1 MHCARLNHAA
11 VMALTTRRAVTGA
24 PWAKLLATTTATR
37 CASTFSATP
46 PRQQSEGGS
55 SGGSRSGS
63 RNSDRH
69 RKPAKTPA
77 KRTVSRMLS
86 VDVAK
91 FMRPSDGH
99 LTTTPE
105 NARFFRA
112 NPTVDHDHGIM
123 TRLDATDAVR
133 RLAKTYRVRLAWS
146 PRHVIHPH
154 RLRFLDPR
162 GHPLAPKIRS
172 DCARKAREDALWAF
186 ATAVGGDSAVVWQL
200 TKRELL
206 RAVFR
211 SLTALGY
218 DEHGR
223 KQDGTELCGTLWLT
237 VSQAQH
243 ARRLPVEAFGEVV
256 ADTLDKHYATRPE
269 ERRAAL
275 VADAVGAEEDARGKK
290 ELSDGMKRRASNS
303 KPWTHREQAGERGRH
318 VPAAEAEASTTWQPR
333 KRT

>member
-1 MHCARLNHAA
+1 
-11 VMALTTRRAVTGA
+11 
-24 PWAKLLATTTATR
+24 
-37 CASTFSATP
+37 
-46 PRQQSEGGS
+46 
-55 SGGSRSGS
+55 
-63 RNSDRH
+63 
-69 RKPAKTPA
+69 
-77 KRTVSRMLS
+77 MLS

-91 FMRPSDGH
+91 FMRSSDGH

-123 TRLDATDAVR
+123 TRLEATDAVR
-133 RLAKTYRVRLAWS
+133 RLAKAYRVRLAWS

-172 DCARKAREDALWAF
+172 DCARKDREDALWAF
-186 ATAVGGDSAVVWQL
+186 ATAMGGDSAVVWQL

-223 KQDGTELCGTLWLT
+223 KKKDGTELRGTLWLT
-237 VSQAQH
+237 VLQAQH
-243 ARRLPVEAFGEVV
+243 ARRLPVERFGDVV
-256 ADTLDKHYATRPE
+256 ADTLDKHYATRLE
-269 ERRAAL
+269 ERCAVS
-275 VADAVGAEEDARGKK
+275 VADAAGTKEDVKEKTGTNDGIKKLASDANDART
-290 ELSDGMKRRASNS
+290 
-303 KPWTHREQAGERGRH
+303 WTPRQRLVERGGRR
-318 VPAAEAEASTTWQPR
+318 VAPTVSEAPTTWQPR
-333 KRT
+333 KTA